1 MYDPGVRTK
10 LVYNIYADAIVKL
23 NNSFHGLMSRFSS
36 CNTTTKNKLFH
47 QYCSSMYGSQLWLL
61 SKSEKMCS
69 KWRKYHRIVLGVG
82 NTTHCDLLPLIAD
95 NMPLDCI
102 LDLKYLSFYRSI
114 MSSENRVIKYTAH
127 MMSKFHTSTLCK
139 NVKHLRYKYDISVEN
154 ITKFSK
160 CKLKKH
166 CYSKWLSQVDVSYP
180 SYASIIRDMVLMTED
195 RCTRIFSND
204 ECKRFI
210 DFLCTI

>member
-1 MYDPGVRTK
+1 
-10 LVYNIYADAIVKL
+10 
-23 NNSFHGLMSRFSS
+23 
-36 CNTTTKNKLFH
+36 
-47 QYCSSMYGSQLWLL
+47 MYGSQLWLL

-82 NTTHCDLLPLIAD
+82 NTTHCDLPPLIAD

-127 MMSKFHTSTLCK
+127 MMSKFHASTHCK
-139 NVKHLRYKYDISVEN
+139 YVKQLRYKYDISVEN

-160 CKLKKH
+160 CK
-166 CYSKWLSQVDVSYP
+166 SS
-180 SYASIIRDMVLMTED
+180 
-195 RCTRIFSND
+195 
-204 ECKRFI
+204 
-210 DFLCTI
+210 